1 MKVLLTRIWLI
12 FVAVYPILAAC
23 IQIVDFFLWLYDA
36 ECNFTFF
43 AKIGSYSLFVLAIS
57 FIVSIREKFCVF
69 HRLCILSVFLVN
81 INHLWA
87 ILIPPV
93 IANYITTVM
102 LLAALTGIVGAIIH
116 FAIQIKDFIQYVRIQ
131 SKKQDP
137 YKGTLRA

>member
-12 FVAVYPILAAC
+12 CVAVYPILAAC
-23 IQIVDFFLWLYDA
+23 IQIIDFSLWLYDS
-36 ECNFTFF
+36 ECDFTFF
-43 AKIGSYSLFVLAIS
+43 AKIGSYSPFFLAIS
-57 FIVSIREKFCVF
+57 FIVSIRERFCVF
-69 HRLCILSVFLVN
+69 HRLCIVSVFLVN

-87 ILIPPV
+87 TLIPPV

-102 LLAALTGIVGAIIH
+102 LLAALTGIIGAFIH
-116 FAIQIKDFIQYVRIQ
+116 FAIQIKDFIKYVRIQ

>member
-43 AKIGSYSLFVLAIS
+43 AKIGSYSPFFLAIS

-69 HRLCILSVFLVN
+69 HRLCILSVLLVN

-116 FAIQIKDFIQYVRIQ
+116 FAIQIKDFIEYVRIQ

>member
-43 AKIGSYSLFVLAIS
+43 AKIGSYSPFFLAIS

-69 HRLCILSVFLVN
+69 HRICILSVFLVN

-116 FAIQIKDFIQYVRIQ
+116 FAIHIKDFIEYVRIQ

>member
-43 AKIGSYSLFVLAIS
+43 AKIGSYSPFFLAIS

-116 FAIQIKDFIQYVRIQ
+116 FAIQIKDFIEYVRIQ
-131 SKKQDP
+131 AKKQDP

>member
-12 FVAVYPILAAC
+12 CVAVYPILAAC

-43 AKIGSYSLFVLAIS
+43 AKIGSYSPFFLAIS

-81 INHLWA
+81 TNHLWA

-116 FAIQIKDFIQYVRIQ
+116 FAIQIKDFIEYVRIQ

>member
-12 FVAVYPILAAC
+12 CVAVYPILAAC
-23 IQIVDFFLWLYDA
+23 IQIIDFSLWLYDA
-36 ECNFTFF
+36 ECDFMFF
-43 AKIGSYSLFVLAIS
+43 AKIGSYSPLFLAIS
-57 FIVSIREKFCVF
+57 FIVSIRERFCVF

-87 ILIPPV
+87 MSIPPV
-93 IANYITTVM
+93 IANYITTAL
-102 LLAALTGIVGAIIH
+102 LLAALTGIIGAIIH
-116 FAIQIKDFIQYVRIQ
+116 FTMQIKDFIKYVRIQ

>member
-43 AKIGSYSLFVLAIS
+43 AKIGSYSPFFLAIS

-81 INHLWA
+81 INPLWV

-116 FAIQIKDFIQYVRIQ
+116 FAIQIKDFIEYVRIQ

>member
-23 IQIVDFFLWLYDA
+23 IQIVDFFLWLYDE
-36 ECNFTFF
+36 ECNFKFF
-43 AKIGSYSLFVLAIS
+43 AKIGSYSTFILAIS

-116 FAIQIKDFIQYVRIQ
+116 FAIQIKDFIEYVRIQ

>member
-12 FVAVYPILAAC
+12 CVAVYPILAAC
-23 IQIVDFFLWLYDA
+23 IQVVDFSLWLCDA
-36 ECNFTFF
+36 ECDFIFF
-43 AKIGSYSLFVLAIS
+43 AKLGSYSPLFLTIS
-57 FIVSIREKFCVF
+57 FIVSIRERFCVF

-87 ILIPPV
+87 MSIPPM
-93 IANYITTVM
+93 IANYITTAI
-102 LLAALTGIVGAIIH
+102 LLAALTGIIGAIIH
-116 FAIQIKDFIQYVRIQ
+116 FAIQIKDFIKYVRIQ

>member
-43 AKIGSYSLFVLAIS
+43 AKIGSYSPFFLAIS
-57 FIVSIREKFCVF
+57 FIVSIRERFCVF
-69 HRLCILSVFLVN
+69 HRLCIVSVFLVN

-116 FAIQIKDFIQYVRIQ
+116 FAIQIKDFIEYVRIQ

>member
-43 AKIGSYSLFVLAIS
+43 AKLGSYYPFFLALS

-116 FAIQIKDFIQYVRIQ
+116 FAIQIKDFIEYVRIQ

-137 YKGTLRA
+137 YKGTFRA

>member
-43 AKIGSYSLFVLAIS
+43 AKIGSYSPFFLAIS

-116 FAIQIKDFIQYVRIQ
+116 FAIQIKDFIEYVRIQ

>member
-36 ECNFTFF
+36 ECDFTFF
-43 AKIGSYSLFVLAIS
+43 AKIGSYSPFFLAIS

-81 INHLWA
+81 INHLWT

-116 FAIQIKDFIQYVRIQ
+116 FAIQIKDFIEHVRIQ

>member
-43 AKIGSYSLFVLAIS
+43 AKIGSYSPFFLAIS

-81 INHLWA
+81 INHLWV

-116 FAIQIKDFIQYVRIQ
+116 FAIQIKDFIEYVRIQ

>member
-43 AKIGSYSLFVLAIS
+43 AKIGSYSPFFLAIS

-81 INHLWA
+81 INHLWV

-93 IANYITTVM
+93 IANYITTAM

-116 FAIQIKDFIQYVRIQ
+116 FAIQIKDFIEYVRIQ

>member
-43 AKIGSYSLFVLAIS
+43 AKIGSYSPFFLAIS

-116 FAIQIKDFIQYVRIQ
+116 FAIQIKDFIEYVRIQ
-131 SKKQDP
+131 SKKQNP

>member
-43 AKIGSYSLFVLAIS
+43 AKIGSYSPFFLAIS
-57 FIVSIREKFCVF
+57 FIVSICEKFCVF

-93 IANYITTVM
+93 IANCITTVM

-116 FAIQIKDFIQYVRIQ
+116 FAIQIKDFIEYVRIQ

>member
-12 FVAVYPILAAC
+12 CVAVYPILAAC
-23 IQIVDFFLWLYDA
+23 IQIIDFSLWLYDS

-43 AKIGSYSLFVLAIS
+43 AKIGSYSPFFLAIS
-57 FIVSIREKFCVF
+57 FIVSIRERFCVF

-87 ILIPPV
+87 TLIPPV
-93 IANYITTVM
+93 IANCITTAM
-102 LLAALTGIVGAIIH
+102 LLAALTGIIGASIH

>member
-1 MKVLLTRIWLI
+1 MKVLLTRIWII

-43 AKIGSYSLFVLAIS
+43 AKIGSYSPFFLAIS

-87 ILIPPV
+87 ISIPPV

-116 FAIQIKDFIQYVRIQ
+116 FAIQIKDFIEYVRIQ
-131 SKKQDP
+131 SKKQDA
-137 YKGTLRA
+137 YKGTFRA

>member
-36 ECNFTFF
+36 ECDFTFF
-43 AKIGSYSLFVLAIS
+43 AKIGSYSPFFLAIS

-81 INHLWA
+81 INHLWT

-116 FAIQIKDFIQYVRIQ
+116 FAIQIKDFIEYVRIQ

>member
-36 ECNFTFF
+36 ECDFTFF
-43 AKIGSYSLFVLAIS
+43 AKIDSYSPLFLAIS

-69 HRLCILSVFLVN
+69 HRLCILSVLLVN

-93 IANYITTVM
+93 IANYITSVM

-116 FAIQIKDFIQYVRIQ
+116 FAMQIKDFIEYVRIQ

-137 YKGTLRA
+137 YKGTLRT

>member
-23 IQIVDFFLWLYDA
+23 IQIIDFFLWLYDA

-43 AKIGSYSLFVLAIS
+43 AKIGSYSPFFLAIS

-116 FAIQIKDFIQYVRIQ
+116 FAIQIKDFIEYVRIQ
-131 SKKQDP
+131 SKKQNP

>member
-12 FVAVYPILAAC
+12 FVAIYPILAAC

-43 AKIGSYSLFVLAIS
+43 AKIGSYSPFFLAIS

-116 FAIQIKDFIQYVRIQ
+116 FAIQIKDFIEYVRIQ